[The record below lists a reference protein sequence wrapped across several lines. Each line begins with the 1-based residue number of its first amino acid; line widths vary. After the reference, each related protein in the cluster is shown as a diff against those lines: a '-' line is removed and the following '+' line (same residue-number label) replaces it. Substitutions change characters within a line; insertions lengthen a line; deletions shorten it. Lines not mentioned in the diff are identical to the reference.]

1 MMMPLMRGGLMHQDE
16 WIDDYVRGRMRGRK
30 CAVMEVHLQRCAR
43 CRDQVVQARRRL
55 RRTSTRPDEVLSS
68 LVDAGV
74 DTAPNDLVTRP
85 RRLMSNSVPV
95 LGSLFTLIAF
105 VSVLLA
111 AWHAGGKTNNVL
123 AESAEDFTVAGVEL
137 SDAEVSELRQAG
149 WTCADLRPMG
159 LATTKV
165 MGYRN
170 GDVVT
175 VSTTYETQGRT
186 AVVAESRWSE
196 SGEHNAAAP
205 TPTETA
211 ADGASAAAAPDMKRA
226 MTTASSTTLRGRDG
240 GSYAVSSTLGDDVT
254 DRLVS
259 RVERLSADRVE
270 DAKASSTVSGWERL
284 QRGWAQLVEP
294 SS

>member
-1 MMMPLMRGGLMHQDE
+1 MMMPLMRGALLHQDE

-43 CRDQVVQARRRL
+43 CRDQVAQVRRRL

-111 AWHAGGKTNNVL
+111 AWHAGGKVNNVL

-137 SDAEVSELRQAG
+137 TQAEVAELRRAG
-149 WTCADLRPMG
+149 WTCADLTPMG
-159 LATTKV
+159 LPTAKV

-175 VSTTYETQGRT
+175 VSTTYTTKGRT
-186 AVVAESRWSE
+186 AVVAESRWLE
-196 SGEHNAAAP
+196 GGAHAAAAP
-205 TPTETA
+205 TPTRAA
-211 ADGASAAAAPDMKRA
+211 ADGASEAAAPDLER
-226 MTTASSTTLRGRDG
+226 TTTSATSTTLQGRDG
-240 GSYAVSSTLGDDVT
+240 GSYAISSTLGEETT

-294 SS
+294 NR